1 MKIGFVIG
9 TYPGE
14 EQERR
19 ERVVRSYQS
28 PEVEIEFI
36 RLDGTVY
43 HHQMAS
49 STAEELATPFH
60 RAYELAEKNG
70 CDAVVPLGTLDLGV
84 QGGRS
89 LVDIPVVGPTEAC
102 MRLVPLVADNFG
114 AICYHSRYFGFMN
127 RLVRSYGMADRMVGI
142 EASGFDLPDIAA
154 NSTVMRDNFLS
165 SARRL
170 ITEKGA
176 QSIVP
181 LGITQCP
188 VHMSSA
194 ELSEE
199 LGVPV
204 VEAIGS
210 PIRLAATLVS
220 LGLKT
225 SRACWPSPDPI

>member
-19 ERVVRSYQS
+19 ERVVLSYQS

-43 HHQMAS
+43 HHQTS
-49 STAEELATPFH
+49 SGSIEELAPAFH
-60 RAYELAEKNG
+60 LAYQQAEKNG
-70 CDAVVPLGTLDLGV
+70 CDAVVPLGTLDLGL
-84 QGGRS
+84 QGGRA
-89 LVDIPVVGPTEAC
+89 LVDIPIVGPTEAC

-114 AICYHSRYFGFMN
+114 AICYHERYFGFME
-127 RLVRSYGMADRMVGI
+127 RLVRSYGMKDRMVGI

-154 NSTVMRDNFLS
+154 NSNLMRENFLS
-165 SARRL
+165 AARKL
-170 ITEKGA
+170 IVEKRA

-188 VHMSSA
+188 VHMSSK

-220 LGLKT
+220 LGLRS
-225 SRACWPSPDPI
+225 SRACWPSPHLS